1 MAAFRPT
8 GTLPTATLPAAT
20 GYTGPIFS
28 TVAVAA
34 GHSTALAIS
43 YAFYSDAERACLHQ
57 ALTTVSVTFEDRIFR
72 VPYEDRAPEIDAAV
86 VPPENKIAIVAFE
99 DRLYRV
105 PSEARTAGNQPR
117 KRVC

>member
-57 ALTTVSVTFEDRIFR
+57 ALT
-72 VPYEDRAPEIDAAV
+72 AAV

-99 DRLYRV
+99 DRLYQV

-117 KRVC
+117 KRIC